1 MTSKKYLKL
10 ALSLATAIVSLSL
23 LADAEAAR
31 AAKRFATG
39 GVVTS
44 FHYVTNGV
52 GYTAFVHTFTNT
64 AEAAEF
70 RNRAGKPLPVRL
82 LAVGGGGAGMEG
94 MRSILSSTRYPGG
107 GGGGGGGVT
116 ETNTFLSADD
126 VWTIRVGAGGTIS
139 SRGYDKARGA
149 AGTSSVSNGFVEVV
163 SVPGGGAGGSRS
175 RYPTVGA
182 AGGGGSGAGT
192 EYAAGAEGNYTN
204 SVGGVLYGPYKGG
217 WGGTIWES
225 SYGGGGGGAGAN
237 GAGATGG
244 EGLTNDISGVS
255 VVYGSG
261 GGGGGHCRVDRGVRR
276 NGGEGGTNA
285 GNGGNCEWDIV
296 DDGATTNIV
305 VTIASAP
312 IANTGAGGAGGVSF
326 GGGANYSDYGGA
338 YVYATPGA
346 DGVVI
351 VRYDIPDTPCVGG
364 DVVTVTTNGYKVTY
378 IHTFT
383 NTTEAATFTPSVAF
397 DGTSVRLL
405 AVGGGG
411 AGMDGLK
418 NHNVS
423 SAARYGG
430 GGGGGGGVTE
440 TNALLS
446 VGDVWTVRV
455 GAGGGIPSSHSS
467 AAARYEAGAS
477 SVSNG
482 VVELVSVPGGG
493 AGGSMSVYPTEG
505 AAGGGG
511 SRNSND
517 TSYGFGTNGTYRS
530 FTFKVSEGMPVGPFK
545 GGDSSTSSSRGAA
558 GGGGGAGEAGN
569 GKKGGEGLVSDI
581 TGADV
586 TYGSG
591 GGGGGMFRV
600 YNNSKQ
606 GAASGGNGGDGA
618 GHAGGC
624 ELRIEDGGAKTNLYF
639 TSVTAPLPNR
649 GGGGAGGASFNNLG
663 DDVYVDDEPVTRSA
677 STVHCA
683 TEGADGVVIIRY
695 EADLPHP
702 KGFMFIVL

>member
-1 MTSKKYLKL
+1 MSFF
-10 ALSLATAIVSLSL
+10 AF
-23 LADAEAAR
+23 ADRASVKAAM
-31 AAKRFATG
+31 KFATG
-39 GVVTS
+39 GDVTRFRYTDPS
-44 FHYVTNGV
+44 SGV

-64 AEAAEF
+64 AAAAEF
-70 RNRAGKPLPVRL
+70 RNTSGKTLPVRL

-94 MRSILSSTRYPGG
+94 MKSTSNTRRSGG

-126 VWTIRVGAGGTIS
+126 VWTICVGAGGTIS
-139 SRGYDKARGA
+139 SRGQDEARGE
-149 AGTSSVSNGFVEVV
+149 AGTSSVSNGVVEVV
-163 SVPGGGAGGSRS
+163 SVPGGGAGGSRET
-175 RYPTVGA
+175 YPTVGA
-182 AGGGGSGAGT
+182 AGGGGSGSGD

-204 SVGGVLYGPYKGG
+204 SVGGVLYGPYMGG
-217 WGGTIWES
+217 WGGTIWAT

-244 EGLTNDISGVS
+244 QGLTNYISGVS

-261 GGGGGHCRVDRGVRR
+261 GGGGGHCRVDKGVRR

-305 VTIASAP
+305 VTKASAP

-326 GGGANYSDYGGA
+326 GGGANYSDYGGT
-338 YVYATPGA
+338 YVYATEGA

-351 VRYDIPDTPCVGG
+351 IRYDIPDTPCVGG
-364 DVVTVTTNGYKVTY
+364 DVVTVTTNGNKVVY
-378 IHTFT
+378 VHTFT
-383 NTTEAATFTPSVAF
+383 NTSEAATFKPSVAF
-397 DGTSVRLL
+397 DGASVRLL
-405 AVGGGG
+405 SVGGGG
-411 AGMDGLK
+411 AGMDGIK
-418 NHNVS
+418 NAIV

-446 VGDVWTVRV
+446 VGDVWTIRV
-455 GAGGGIPSSHSS
+455 GAGGGIPKRGYDK
-467 AAARYEAGAS
+467 ACDVAGAS

-482 VVELVSVPGGG
+482 VVELVLTPGGG
-493 AGGSMSVYPTEG
+493 AGGSMSVLATEG

-511 SRNSND
+511 SGREDDYQN
-517 TSYGFGTNGTYRS
+517 GKNGTYRS
-530 FTFKVSEGMPVGPFK
+530 FTFKVLDGIPVGPFK
-545 GGDSSTSSSRGAA
+545 GGDSANSSSRGAA
-558 GGGGGAGEAGN
+558 GGGGGAGEAGQIAT
-569 GKKGGEGLVSDI
+569 GGEGLVSDI

-618 GHAGGC
+618 GNAGKC
-624 ELRIEDGGAKTNLYF
+624 DLKFEDGGSKTNLYF
-639 TSVTAPLPNR
+639 TSATAPALNR
-649 GGGGAGGASFNNLG
+649 GGGGAGGASFNNGG
-663 DDVYVDDEPVTRSA
+663 DNVYVDGELVERS
-677 STVHCA
+677 SMTIHYA

-695 EADLPHP
+695 EVDLPRP
-702 KGFMFIVL
+702 KGFMVIVQ